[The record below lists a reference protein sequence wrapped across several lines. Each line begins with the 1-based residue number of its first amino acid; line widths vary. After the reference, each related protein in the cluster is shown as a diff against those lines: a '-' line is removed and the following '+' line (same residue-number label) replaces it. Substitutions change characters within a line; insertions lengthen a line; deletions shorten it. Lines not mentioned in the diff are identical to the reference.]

1 MRTAQEIGRTLGLE
15 PVITAA
21 IRAVNAGRGNGLPCE
36 WHESSKKQK
45 TDYYD
50 SRYKGG
56 HVGDDGYFTSAVF
69 CFLRQGR
76 LSVQQ
81 PDF

>member
-15 PVITAA
+15 PIITAA

-45 TDYYD
+45 TDY
-50 SRYKGG
+50 
-56 HVGDDGYFTSAVF
+56 
-69 CFLRQGR
+69 
-76 LSVQQ
+76 
-81 PDF
+81 